1 MNVKNLSIIINA
13 VLIVALG
20 VLYFLHFNEKS
31 DIEEKTGQVEEA
43 PVIQVAYINSDS
55 ILANYT
61 YAEKLQEDFRTKTEG
76 MERDY
81 QNRVQGLQKEIT
93 DYQQNAGNLTI
104 NQAKALEENLMQKQQ
119 NLQLYQQ
126 KLQQDLMVQE
136 ASMNKDLYERVTGF
150 LRDYGNENN
159 LELIVKYDQGSDVL
173 FASDAMDITKIVI
186 DGLNAAYEN
195 EQQNPADSTATE

>member
-20 VLYFLHFNEKS
+20 VLYFLHFNGKS
-31 DIEEKTGQVEEA
+31 DIEEKSDKVEDA
-43 PVIQVAYINSDS
+43 PVIQVAYVNSDS

-61 YAEKLQEDFRTKTEG
+61 YAEKLQADFRVKTEG

-126 KLQQDLMVQE
+126 KLQQDLMVEE
-136 ASMNKDLYERVTGF
+136 ASLNKDLYERVTGF
-150 LRDYGNENN
+150 LREYGNENN

-195 EQQNPADSTATE
+195 EQLNPADSTASE